1 MTIEPMDTTEADD
14 VSEFTLAEILEME
27 NLYRKRGKELQQ
39 QQFCE
44 ELATKFSCSTNRHEK
59 SMITWDQ
66 VQTWFLDRQL
76 FSAVKTKTTSVTDSY
91 AVKKQSAFT
100 HSSPNALEKLVTL
113 SKAWADAD
121 KPTKPKA
128 QRVAELS
135 DLMFEALSAKDFAWY
150 DVAAFTNFRVLYHGE
165 LEVRVRFSGFS
176 HDQDE
181 WVNVRKGLRERSIPL
196 VPSECHKVKVG
207 DLLLCYRANE
217 DHALYS
223 DAYLVRVERQLHDQ
237 ESCTCAFVVRFE
249 YDNAEVEVKCS
260 EMCVRPS

>member
-1 MTIEPMDTTEADD
+1 MTSEPMETTDIEDF
-14 VSEFTLAEILEME
+14 SEFTLAEVLEME
-27 NLYRKRGKELQQ
+27 NLYRKRGKESQHQ
-39 QQFCE
+39 DFCE
-44 ELATKFSCSTNRHEK
+44 ELATKFSCSPIRDGK
-59 SMITWDQ
+59 SIITWDQ
-66 VQTWFLDRQL
+66 VHTWFLDRQL
-76 FSAVKTKTTSVTDSY
+76 FTAVKNKTSLADSNE
-91 AVKKQSAFT
+91 VKKQPAVIN
-100 HSSPNALEKLVTL
+100 SSPNALKNLVAL
-113 SKAWADAD
+113 SKAWAAAE

-135 DLMFEALSAKDFAWY
+135 DLIFEALSAKDCAWY

-207 DLLLCYRANE
+207 DLLLCFRANE

-223 DAYLVRVERQLHDQ
+223 DAYLIRVERQLHDKD
-237 ESCTCAFVVRFE
+237 SCTCTFLVRFE
-249 YDNAEVEVKCS
+249 YDNAEVEVQCN
-260 EMCVRPS
+260 EVCCRPS